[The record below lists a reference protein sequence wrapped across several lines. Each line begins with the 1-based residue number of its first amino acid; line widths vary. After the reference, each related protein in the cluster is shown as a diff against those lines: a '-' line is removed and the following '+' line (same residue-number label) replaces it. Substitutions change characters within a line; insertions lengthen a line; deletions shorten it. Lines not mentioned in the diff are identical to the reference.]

1 MTVSDK
7 VSYLKGL
14 ADGLDLDKNSKEGK
28 LFAAIIDTLDTI
40 CCELTAIEESAEALN
55 DEVDAISEDLE
66 DVENVVFDDD
76 DDFDEDED
84 EDDEDDSS
92 ACPGC
97 CAKGGDGEDGFIYE
111 VKCPACDCEFTVDE
125 DALALVEV
133 VCPECGENLEFDFSE
148 DDEDEDSDEGKDKK
162 EDK

>member
-7 VSYLKGL
+7 VAYLKGL
-14 ADGLDLDKNSKEGK
+14 ADGMELDKDSKEGK

-40 CCELTAIEESAEALN
+40 CCELTAIEESAEELN

-66 DVENVVFDDD
+66 DVENVVFDDED
-76 DDFDEDED
+76 DEDED
-84 EDDEDDSS
+84 GDDV
-92 ACPGC
+92 CPRC
-97 CAKGGDGEDGFIYE
+97 CARSDDEDGFIYE

-125 DALALVEV
+125 DALALGEV

-148 DDEDEDSDEGKDKK
+148 DDGDGDKDEEEKKDE
-162 EDK
+162 